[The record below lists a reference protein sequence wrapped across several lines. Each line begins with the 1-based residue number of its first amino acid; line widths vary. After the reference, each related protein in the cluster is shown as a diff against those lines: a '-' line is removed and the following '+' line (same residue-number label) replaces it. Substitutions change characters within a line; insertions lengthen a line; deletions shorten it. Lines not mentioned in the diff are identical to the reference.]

1 MIWLLIIRFSFHI
14 FAIIENYI
22 MKKIIRLLFV
32 LIGFLISYNSVA
44 QPATEK
50 MKKILPYQIHQHQ
63 MPNGLNVV
71 TVPFPSPGVAA
82 FYIVVRVGSREE
94 VEDGKTGF
102 AHFFEHMMF
111 RGTDKYPKEKYSDE
125 LKAIGASANANTSLD
140 RTIYHMTGNAAMLDK
155 MMELEADRFM
165 NLKYSV
171 ADFKTEAGA
180 VKGEYTKNYSSPLMR
195 LYEAYLDTAFDTHTY
210 SHTTMGFFNDIV
222 EMPNQYEYSLQFF
235 DRFYRPEY
243 CTIVVVGDVQPVEVN
258 KLAEKHFGKWK
269 HGDFQPDIPKELPQD
284 RTRYAH
290 IKVEKFPPQVTLLYK
305 TPAFVSG
312 EIDPAALSYAS
323 SILTSEKSPLYKK
336 LVIEER
342 KCRSLRGSMFF
353 TRDPYL
359 FSIEA
364 TLVNEEDLNYVKE
377 QIDLAVEELKR
388 KPVDAAL
395 LDEIK
400 SRNRYSFAM
409 SMDNPDAIANSLA
422 YFIYLTGNPE
432 ALNTYYLVADRIT
445 PEQITE
451 AVRKYFVP
459 HSLTIATISS
469 SDSSPFK
476 K

>member
-1 MIWLLIIRFSFHI
+1 MKQQLAFFLLSLYMT
-14 FAIIENYI
+14 ASLNA
-22 MKKIIRLLFV
+22 
-32 LIGFLISYNSVA
+32 GA
-44 QPATEK
+44 QPSEK
-50 MKKILPYQIHQHQ
+50 IKKILPYMIHQQQ

-111 RGTDKYPKEKYSDE
+111 RGTDKYPKDKYSDE
-125 LKAIGASANANTSLD
+125 LKGIGASANANTSLD

-195 LYEAYLDTAFDTHTY
+195 LYEAYLDTAFENHTY

-222 EMPNQYEYSLQFF
+222 DMPNQYDYSIEFF
-235 DRFYRPEY
+235 NRFYRPEY
-243 CTIVVVGDVQPVEVN
+243 CTIIVVGDVQPDAVN

-269 HGDFQPDIPKELPQD
+269 RGSFLPDIPVELPQEK
-284 RTRYAH
+284 TRYAH
-290 IKVEKFPPQVTLLYK
+290 IKMEQFPPQLTLLYK

-312 EIDPAALSYAS
+312 ETDPAALSFAS

-336 LVIEER
+336 LVIQER
-342 KCRSLRGSMFF
+342 KCRSLRSEMFF

-364 TLVNEEDLNYVKE
+364 TLVNEEDLSYVKE

-388 KPVDAAL
+388 KPVDANL

-409 SMDNPDAIANSLA
+409 SMDNPDAIANALA
-422 YFIYLTGNPE
+422 YYTYLTGNPE
-432 ALNTYYLVADRIT
+432 SLNTYYLVADRIT
-445 PEQITE
+445 PEKITE

-469 SDSSPFK
+469 SESSPFK

>member
-1 MIWLLIIRFSFHI
+1 MKRIIC
-14 FAIIENYI
+14 
-22 MKKIIRLLFV
+22 LFFIS
-32 LIGFLISYNSVA
+32 IGSLISFISAA
-44 QPATEK
+44 QSTTDRV
-50 MKKILPYQIHQHQ
+50 KKILPYQIHQHQ
-63 MPNGLNVV
+63 MTNGLNVV

-195 LYEAYLDTAFDTHTY
+195 LYEAYLDTAFDNHTY

-222 EMPNQYEYSLQFF
+222 DMPNQYDYSIEFF
-235 DRFYRPEY
+235 NRFYRPEY
-243 CTIVVVGDVQPVEVN
+243 STIVVVGDAKPDEVN
-258 KLAEKHFGKWK
+258 KLAEKHFGHWK
-269 HGDFQPDIPKELPQD
+269 RGSFKPDVPVELPQD
-284 RTRYAH
+284 RTKYAH
-290 IKVEKFPPQVTLLYK
+290 IKVEKFPPQLTLLYK
-305 TPAFVSG
+305 SPAFVSG
-312 EIDPAALSYAS
+312 ESDPAALSFAS
-323 SILTSEKSPLYKK
+323 AILTSEKSPLYKK

-342 KCRSLRGSMFF
+342 KCRNLRSGMFF

-364 TLVNEEDLNYVKE
+364 TLVNEEDLKYVKE
-377 QIDLAVEELKR
+377 QIDLAVEDLKR

-400 SRNRYSFAM
+400 SRSRYSFAM
-409 SMDNPDAIANSLA
+409 GMDNPDAIANSLA
-422 YFIYLTGNPE
+422 YYIYLTGNPE

-459 HSLTIATISS
+459 HALTIATISS

>member
-1 MIWLLIIRFSFHI
+1 
-14 FAIIENYI
+14 

-32 LIGFLISYNSVA
+32 SIGLLINYTSVA
-44 QPATEK
+44 QPTAEK
-50 MKKILPYQIHQHQ
+50 MKKILPYQIYQHQ

-111 RGTDKYPKEKYSDE
+111 RGTEKYPKEKYSDE

-140 RTIYHMTGNAAMLDK
+140 RTIYHMTGNANMLDK

-195 LYEAYLDTAFDTHTY
+195 LYEAYLDTAFESHTY
-210 SHTTMGFFNDIV
+210 SHTTMGFFKDIV
-222 EMPNQYEYSLQFF
+222 DMPNLYDYSLEFF
-235 DRFYRPEY
+235 NRFYRPEY
-243 CTIVVVGDVQPVEVN
+243 CTIIVVGDVKPENVN
-258 KLAEKHFGKWK
+258 KLAEKHFGRWK
-269 HGDFQPDIPKELPQD
+269 RGNYIPDIPEEPVQTQ
-284 RTRYAH
+284 TRYAH
-290 IKVEKFPPQVTLLYK
+290 LQVEKFPPQLTLLYK
-305 TPAFVSG
+305 TPAYQPG
-312 EIDPAALSYAS
+312 NWELPALSLAAEV
-323 SILTSEKSPLYKK
+323 LASEKSPLYKK

-342 KCRSLRGSMFF
+342 KCRSLNSFMFF

-359 FSIEA
+359 FNISA

-377 QIDLAVEELKR
+377 QIDLAIEQLKR
-388 KPVDAAL
+388 NPVDEAFL
-395 LDEIK
+395 NEIK
-400 SRNRYSFAM
+400 SHNRYQFALK
-409 SMDNPDAIANSLA
+409 MDSPDDIANALA
-422 YFIYLTGNPE
+422 YFTYLTGNPE
-432 ALNTYYLVADRIT
+432 ELNSYYDLQQ
-445 PEQITE
+445 QINGQQVTDV
-451 AVRKYFVP
+451 VRKYFVP
-459 HSLTIATISS
+459 QSLTIATISS
-469 SDSSPFK
+469 SDASPFK

>member
-1 MIWLLIIRFSFHI
+1 MKRIICLLLVSINLLINH
-14 FAIIENYI
+14 A
-22 MKKIIRLLFV
+22 
-32 LIGFLISYNSVA
+32 SVA
-44 QPATEK
+44 QPAADK
-50 MKKILPYQIHQHQ
+50 MKKILPYQIHQHL

-82 FYIVVRVGSREE
+82 FYIEVRVGSREE

-111 RGTDKYPKEKYSDE
+111 RGTDKYPKEKYSNE

-180 VKGEYTKNYSSPLMR
+180 VKGEYTKNYSSPIMR
-195 LYEAYLDTAFDTHTY
+195 LYEAYLDTAFESHTY

-222 EMPNQYEYSLQFF
+222 EMPNQYDYSIEFF
-235 DRFYRPEY
+235 NRFYRPEY
-243 CTIVVVGDVQPVEVN
+243 CTIIVVGDVKPEAVN
-258 KLAEKHFGKWK
+258 KLAEKHFGQWK
-269 HGDFQPDIPKELPQD
+269 RGSFQPDIPAELPQG
-284 RTRYAH
+284 RTKYAH
-290 IKVEKFPPQVTLLYK
+290 IKVEKFPPQLNLLYK

-312 EIDPAALSYAS
+312 DIDPAALSFAS

-364 TLVNEEDLNYVKE
+364 TLVNEEDLHYIKE

-388 KPVDAAL
+388 KPVDASL
-395 LDEIK
+395 LEEIK

-409 SMDNPDAIANSLA
+409 GMDNPDAIANALA
-422 YFIYLTGNPE
+422 YYTYLTGNPE

-469 SDSSPFK
+469 SDASPFK